1 MSNDEQEPIEY
12 PDDRPPP
19 PAPDVRDG
27 NGRYIRTPEQ
37 VARDAWAA
45 AQRSLGRPYH
55 AIGKDLGISVGRA
68 HEAVRRA
75 YRDIAEPLAGPAR
88 AAELALLEAARDA
101 ALEVM
106 ARRHV
111 TVSNGRVIYLDGE
124 TEPLE
129 DDGPILQAA
138 TTVANISAKIHDLM
152 GWKAPAKVQLSGD
165 VTYQLVGVDTDKL
178 S

>member
-1 MSNDEQEPIEY
+1 MT
-12 PDDRPPP
+12 DDQPSDGPPP
-19 PAPDVRDG
+19 PAPEVRDG
-27 NGRYIRTPEQ
+27 NGRPIRTPEQ
-37 VARDAWAA
+37 VERDAWSA
-45 AQRSLGRPYH
+45 AQRALGRTYRDI
-55 AIGKDLGISVGRA
+55 AADLGVSVSSA

-88 AAELALLEAARDA
+88 TAELALLEATRDA
-101 ALEVM
+101 ALGVM

-111 TVSNGRVIYLDGE
+111 TVSNGKVIYLEGAS
-124 TEPLE
+124 EPLE

-138 TTVANISAKIHDLM
+138 QTVARISATIHDLM

-165 VTYQLVGVDTDKL
+165 VRYEIVGVNTDAL